1 MKIKFFLNGSFPVYP
16 AFQAYQD
23 HRAFQANPVFPVR
36 LNFQVNQ
43 DHRRVRKHQQR
54 PRHWRRERGKSMNP
68 LRTDSGA
75 RWLVALAAGLL
86 VLTLAAASL

>member
-36 LNFQVNQ
+36 LNSQVNQ

-54 PRHWRRERGKSMNP
+54 PRQR
-68 LRTDSGA
+68 L
-75 RWLVALAAGLL
+75 
-86 VLTLAAASL
+86 SLNSNRLQHLP